1 MHQSSSFDLEKFPN
15 HSNCGF
21 IVIFGHG
28 LACLSPFLQ
37 ALITP
42 ILKIGNS
49 HLGRRK
55 NRPILMLDLE
65 KFCSNFNIL
74 RNHFI
79 ISNYTRAV
87 YDNIQMLKL
96 KKSPDIEEN

>member
-21 IVIFGHG
+21 IVIFGHE

-65 KFCSNFNIL
+65 IFGSFVPTLIYLGITLLYQIIL
-74 RNHFI
+74 ERSMI
-79 ISNYTRAV
+79 IFRSLN
-87 YDNIQMLKL
+87 
-96 KKSPDIEEN
+96 